1 MLQELC
7 NVHAK
12 CELYAVAFRCCRAG
26 LQDRYQLRLTAA
38 RPEPSARLHFCCPTV
53 FLQSAWPDIK
63 PSRSRLLSMARTARA
78 VGAMP
83 RALWLLPWLAL
94 PWLFVGPGRMGRPV
108 RPSGSD
114 SLRRAAPAG
123 VGPPGA
129 QQTKAKGRI
138 GESFHPPPLRRG
150 QSCNLL
156 RSACERIHTPM
167 RFLFCL
173 CQVVRFPSPRCWYSR
188 LTHSPTHPPPTHR
201 LTDPHRSK
209 GADMTATVKVAHT
222 HMSHTHQQAFHA
234 FVLLFASSLQA
245 RFMGKWVDWK
255 PMLKVASKVEE
266 VGGDMPLGIRIT
278 QRESDGAFEITE
290 IISSLASPRE
300 LEFQGNPTGN
310 GSNMTNRSRGGGAAA
325 VGTLDVQEGNIIHA
339 VSCEV
344 GGRKDVTT
352 AKEVNTVDQITQAHL
367 PPPPAPGD
375 LPCRPRANSW
385 SEFIVD

>member
-1 MLQELC
+1 
-7 NVHAK
+7 
-12 CELYAVAFRCCRAG
+12 
-26 LQDRYQLRLTAA
+26 
-38 RPEPSARLHFCCPTV
+38 
-53 FLQSAWPDIK
+53 
-63 PSRSRLLSMARTARA
+63 MARTARA

-129 QQTKAKGRI
+129 QQTKA
-138 GESFHPPPLRRG
+138 
-150 QSCNLL
+150 
-156 RSACERIHTPM
+156 
-167 RFLFCL
+167 
-173 CQVVRFPSPRCWYSR
+173 
-188 LTHSPTHPPPTHR
+188 
-201 LTDPHRSK
+201 
-209 GADMTATVKVAHT
+209 
-222 HMSHTHQQAFHA
+222 
-234 FVLLFASSLQA
+234 

-290 IISSLASPRE
+290 IIS
-300 LEFQGNPTGN
+300 
-310 GSNMTNRSRGGGAAA
+310 GGAAA

-352 AKEVNTVDQITQAHL
+352 AKEVNTVDQITQAIL
-367 PPPPAPGD
+367 S
-375 LPCRPRANSW
+375 NSDEVVMMLVEKPDEGAAG
-385 SEFIVD
+385 SISFLTNVASRL